1 MLFMVERVDFHRPRL
16 KLNMLHIQIMLQCGA
31 SPVLDSVVVMCLT
44 NVILS
49 CLLSLPCNLVVRYER
64 PKFPTSM
71 IYFGLRVA
79 SYSLTILFT
88 IFPFPLSDS
97 FIIQLKQR
105 LTIIPQISTKRTTTS
120 HNKDNTY
127 GVGNPCPGL
136 GHAHNC
142 VCPPYIFSNN

>member
-16 KLNMLHIQIMLQCGA
+16 KLNMLHIQIMLQSGA
-31 SPVLDSVVVMCLT
+31 SPILDSVVVMCLT

-79 SYSLTILFT
+79 GYSLTILFSM
-88 IFPFPLSDS
+88 FPFLLSDS
-97 FIIQLKQR
+97 FIIQLKPINFQSIKSKLCR
-105 LTIIPQISTKRTTTS
+105 LSNVHHLKASMVLNLKVVIRLCVSICSSLSQI
-120 HNKDNTY
+120 
-127 GVGNPCPGL
+127 L
-136 GHAHNC
+136 
-142 VCPPYIFSNN
+142 